1 MTAQVDVR
9 IDIKNHNPESGM
21 NPNEIE
27 NNITKSTLLQIIHSE
42 LAELRLSTN
51 DYIEIANSIL
61 DEALDK
67 KQTNGAASG
76 RPKYDVIKNLP
87 ATSGEIQIRPFDIT
101 RDMGI
106 IHKWTTDQTGKE
118 FLISRIENTSIAL
131 EELITS
137 ENNVFG
143 MVTTASSKPIGILG
157 FLNVDRQ
164 QNKAE
169 LRKLIGDPGE
179 RGMGYGKKATKLW
192 LSYGIYGLNL
202 RKIYLYTF
210 DTNLRNIRINEELGF
225 KLEGI
230 FRAENIVDNTPKDII
245 RMGMIV

>member
-1 MTAQVDVR
+1 
-9 IDIKNHNPESGM
+9 M
-21 NPNEIE
+21 NTREIE
-27 NNITKSTLLQIIHSE
+27 NNITKATLLQIIHNE

-67 KQTNGAASG
+67 KQTNGSTAD
-76 RPKYDVIKNLP
+76 RPKYEVIKKLP
-87 ATSGEIQIRPFDIT
+87 ATSGEIQIRPFEAD
-101 RDMGI
+101 RDMNFV
-106 IHKWTTDQTGKE
+106 HKWTTDQTGKE
-118 FLISRIENTSIAL
+118 FLISRIENTSVAF

-137 ENNVFG
+137 ENNNFG
-143 MVTTASSKPIGILG
+143 VVTTASGKPIGIVG

-164 QNKAE
+164 QGKAE
-169 LRKLIGDPGE
+169 LRKLIGDPGV

-192 LSYGIYGLNL
+192 LSYGIYGLQL

-230 FRAENIVDNTPKDII
+230 FRAENIIDDKPKDII
-245 RMGMIV
+245 RMGLIV